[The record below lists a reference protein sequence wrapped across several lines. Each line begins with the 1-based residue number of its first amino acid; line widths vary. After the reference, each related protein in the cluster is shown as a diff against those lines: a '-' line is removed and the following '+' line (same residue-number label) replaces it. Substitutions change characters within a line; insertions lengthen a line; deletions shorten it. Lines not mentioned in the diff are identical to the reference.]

1 MSEVLQMK
9 AVSSIGACFVC
20 LLLVTPGNSGV
31 LSGPHYKVLSPVTQ
45 NNLTVFPVTADAVF
59 DTNGFITLDEGIRS
73 GQVVITEQTA
83 AQLERPDE
91 RGLVRPRVYP
101 PPIDDGIFIER
112 PARAPE
118 AGPRVNELSLSNR
131 SDKPLLLLAGE
142 IVMGGK
148 QDRVIS
154 RDRIIPAHS
163 KPVGLEVFCVE
174 PHRWEETSARFGVLD
189 FSMAQPGVRVKAMA
203 EQNQQ
208 AVWNEVAKSRASFA
222 AGLAGPQSR
231 AIEITSSYAGAMQS
245 EGVKRQ
251 IDSMAVPLDRMFDK
265 LREQLRTEKAV
276 GAVLS
281 LNGQLIW
288 ADVFASPSLL
298 DKYWP
303 KLVRSYAAESFSSRT
318 APRVQKLPPTQ
329 KDAQEFLDRL
339 SATRESVNTE
349 PGLYRNTELTGYD
362 FRAFILTSLLPNTGF
377 TVHVAKMKRTAS
389 GI

>member
-1 MSEVLQMK
+1 MK
-9 AVSSIGACFVC
+9 AVSSISVCFAC
-20 LLLVTPGNSGV
+20 LLMASQGSSGV
-31 LSGPHYKVLSPVTQ
+31 LSGPHYNVLAPVTQ
-45 NNLTVFPVTADAVF
+45 NNLTVFPVTADTVF
-59 DTNGFITLDEGIRS
+59 DTSGFITLDEGIRA
-73 GQVVITEQTA
+73 GQVVITEQTGS
-83 AQLERPDE
+83 QPEGPDE

-101 PPIDDGIFIER
+101 PPIDDGIWSER
-112 PARAPE
+112 PWPRPE
-118 AGPRVNELSLSNR
+118 FGPRVNELSLLNR

-174 PHRWEETSARFGVLD
+174 PHRWQQTSTRFGVLD

-203 EQNQQ
+203 EQDQQ

-231 AIEITSSYAGAMQS
+231 AMETTSSYAGAMQN

-251 IDSMAVPLDRMFDK
+251 LDSMAVPLERMFETLREK
-265 LREQLRTEKAV
+265 LRAQNAV
-276 GAVLS
+276 GAVIA
-281 LNGQLIW
+281 LNGQLVW
-288 ADVFASPSLL
+288 ADVFASSSLL

-303 KLVRSYAAESFSSRT
+303 KLVRSYAAEAFSLR
-318 APRVQKLPPTQ
+318 AIPPIAKLPPTREN
-329 KDAQEFLDRL
+329 AQEFLNRL
-339 SATRESVNTE
+339 DATRENVNTE

-362 FRAFILTSLLPNTGF
+362 FRAFILTALLPKTGF
-377 TVHVAKMKRTAS
+377 TVHLAKMKRTVS